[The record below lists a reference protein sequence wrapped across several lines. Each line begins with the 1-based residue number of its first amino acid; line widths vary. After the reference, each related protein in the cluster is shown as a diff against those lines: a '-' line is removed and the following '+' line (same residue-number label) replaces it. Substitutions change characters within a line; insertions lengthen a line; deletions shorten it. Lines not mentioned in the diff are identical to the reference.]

1 MDDDWFV
8 GLGRYLIDCEPG
20 QELLLMGREKVVLMV
35 ADDVEGR
42 EFTEYIFV
50 DEDHI
55 PTVSNLHH
63 PNSITTINI
72 PSFGQTKCV
81 KAIVININ

>member
-1 MDDDWFV
+1 
-8 GLGRYLIDCEPG
+8 
-20 QELLLMGREKVVLMV
+20 MGREKVVLMV

-55 PTVSNLHH
+55 PHKINARTKGEAYI
-63 PNSITTINI
+63 SIR
-72 PSFGQTKCV
+72 
-81 KAIVININ
+81 

>member
-55 PTVSNLHH
+55 PHKINARTKGEAYI
-63 PNSITTINI
+63 SIR
-72 PSFGQTKCV
+72 
-81 KAIVININ
+81 